1 MNLDVLPYS
10 TYTDHNRRPRRTADT
25 PSVGG
30 VTFFILLGM
39 VFSMCLAACQGVTSD
54 AAELSMRDES
64 TQTHGPSPTSTTTI
78 PTPTKTA
85 SPTKLACAQQPGT
98 VLRGQIADP
107 SLPRY
112 FPFRIYLPACY
123 NEDEGR
129 PYPSLYALH
138 GLAKDDSQWDMLGID
153 ETADRM
159 IANGASPPFIIVMPL
174 HATGIDIETALV
186 DVLVPYIDEHYHTN
200 MDPDFRSIGGL
211 SRGGGLAL
219 RIGLKNPDVFHSIGL
234 HSPANVSSL
243 PYLTNWVDQIP
254 EEVQMHVWI
263 DIGDR
268 DPLLESTQLLITWLE
283 ELGLDPLTSINIGFH
298 DSNYWTQ
305 HIESY
310 LTWYIGTWPSGN

>member
-1 MNLDVLPYS
+1 MNLDVQPYS
-10 TYTDHNRRPRRTADT
+10 TYTENNRRPRRTADT
-25 PSVGG
+25 PPVCG
-30 VTFFILLGM
+30 VSLFILLGI
-39 VFSMCLAACQGVTSD
+39 VFSMCLAACQGVTPD
-54 AAELSMRDES
+54 APGSAAQAES
-64 TQTHGPSPTSTTTI
+64 TQTPLPSPTI
-78 PTPTKTA
+78 TPPLHTAAITA
-85 SPTKLACAQQPGT
+85 SPTDLPCAQQPGT
-98 VLRGQIADP
+98 VIRGQIADP

-123 NEDEGR
+123 DEDNGQS
-129 PYPSLYALH
+129 YPSLYMLH
-138 GLAKDDSQWDMLGID
+138 GLVKDDSQWDLLGID

-159 IANGASPPFIIVMPL
+159 IANGDSPPFIVVMPF

-200 MDPDFRSIGGL
+200 TDPDFRSIGGL

-219 RIGLKNPDVFHSIGL
+219 RIGLKNPDIFHSIGL

-254 EEVQMHVWI
+254 VEVQMHVWI

-283 ELGLDPLTSINIGFH
+283 ELGLDPQTSINIGFH
-298 DSNYWTQ
+298 DNNYWSQ
-305 HIESY
+305 HIENY